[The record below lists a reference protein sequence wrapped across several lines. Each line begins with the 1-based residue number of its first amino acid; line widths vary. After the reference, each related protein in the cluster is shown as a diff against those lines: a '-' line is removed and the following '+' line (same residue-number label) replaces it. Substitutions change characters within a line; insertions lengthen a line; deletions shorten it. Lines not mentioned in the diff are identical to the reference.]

1 MWLLPSAGRLDEH
14 GGSAAVVHALISDC
28 KDSLHS
34 TSDFSERPNEVA
46 LPCL

>member
-1 MWLLPSAGRLDEH
+1 MSTVAGLLWSPL
-14 GGSAAVVHALISDC
+14 VPALICDS

-34 TSDFSERPNEVA
+34 TSGFSEMPNEVA